1 MDLNII
7 ELKNV
12 SRNYPMGEVE
22 VQALKGIDL
31 SVKQGDFMA
40 VVGHSG
46 AGKTTIM
53 NIIGLIDDPSS
64 GDVFIG
70 GDRVGGL
77 NDIEKTRMRRESLG
91 FIFQSFNLL
100 PVLSVEENI
109 ELPLMLGLRPPVK
122 EERQDRVRE
131 LVKSVGL
138 EKWRNHKPGELSGG
152 QRQRVAIARALIGRP
167 KIVVADEPTA
177 NLDTGTSDEILK
189 LMRDINEVYRT
200 TFVFSSHDPIIQDMA
215 AHVVHLKDGLIER
228 EERFS

>member
-1 MDLNII
+1 
-7 ELKNV
+7 
-12 SRNYPMGEVE
+12 MGEVE

-77 NDIEKTRMRRESLG
+77 NDTQKTRMRRESLG

-109 ELPLMLGLRPPVK
+109 ELPLMLGLRPPVR

-138 EKWRNHKPGELSGG
+138 EKWKNHKPGELSGG

-189 LMRDINEVYRT
+189 LMRDVNEVYRT

-215 AHVVHLKDGLIER
+215 GHVVHLKDGRIER
-228 EERFS
+228 EEYFS